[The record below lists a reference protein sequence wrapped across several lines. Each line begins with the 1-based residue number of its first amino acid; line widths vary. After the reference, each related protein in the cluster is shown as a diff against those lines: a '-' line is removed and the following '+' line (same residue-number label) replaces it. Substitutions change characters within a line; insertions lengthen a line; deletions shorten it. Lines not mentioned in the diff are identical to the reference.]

1 MRCTCGAQ
9 MCYICRQPVK
19 DYYHFGQAGDRSD
32 K

>member
-1 MRCTCGAQ
+1 L

-19 DYYHFGQAGDRSD
+19 DYSHFNGQGGDAHY